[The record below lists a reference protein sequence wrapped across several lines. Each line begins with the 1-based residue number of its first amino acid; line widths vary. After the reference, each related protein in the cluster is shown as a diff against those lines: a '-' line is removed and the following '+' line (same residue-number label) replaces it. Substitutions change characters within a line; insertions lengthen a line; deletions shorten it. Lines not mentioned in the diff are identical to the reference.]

1 MSKKLIMSTG
11 VALAATA
18 AVLGQHIVEAEEVQ
32 TLSYSVGNAP
42 EVSVPEVNAPEVTV
56 TATATSQATSQTESN
71 QVTKEQ
77 VDTAKKDYD
86 TAQEE
91 QVAQEQIV
99 SEANQTVSESEDK
112 LKAAEAE
119 VTNAEQ
125 QIELIENAPELIELK
140 KKEISDQQNVIATE
154 EVKLDSAKQ
163 STVDALAELK
173 TAETKKSDADKA
185 VAIAED
191 AVKKAEEK
199 LSGTG
204 IDFAQQQIETLQSQS
219 DSLKNDISTLK
230 QTIADKEKELET
242 AKNTLTTVTETA
254 QKELNDEISKKEAE
268 LKAKEDELASLPE
281 STSVIGTNKITL
293 PASYKT
299 TALPL
304 LKKIEAAGY
313 TTHPNYNATANQYK
327 SEIDNASQLS
337 EYGFYGYKNQYQ
349 SIEADKNR
357 VVDPSNLSTEV
368 QDELA
373 QFAAEIINGVRSE
386 LGLTKV
392 TVTRSAQ
399 DFAKKVVAAYNQKN
413 VPFLTHDDVHYEVA
427 QSMGLNYYDDRGY
440 ESIGTTFSKG
450 STVDE
455 LKRSYYQSI
464 VFFLFN
470 DSSSL
475 FGHTISM
482 LQSGSQ
488 NYYLG
493 VSPRVTTNGLQ
504 NQFLMVPENNIKSS
518 TFSKKSIGSD
528 VVDNTAK
535 INELKTA
542 IVELKTT
549 ISNLKQLDIKSI
561 PTVFEATQK
570 VVDLNTELTDLNDQL
585 TISELNV
592 QTLEQQI
599 NIEQQQLQLL
609 LIQPEYSDI
618 VNEINT
624 ANKKLKEKKENQTSA
639 QKEVETKQVVYQ
651 TALDEEQKQ
660 AEKVEE
666 EKKKLVELESYLQEL
681 EKLVKEGDVIKE
693 KLPGLK
699 EKVEELKSILE
710 KDKKA
715 LADANKL
722 LEEKVEETNRTKA
735 EYERLLELYNLQS
748 NYSFIRL
755 PDGSIIKI
763 PKPSPALP
771 QSPAELPTN
780 GGSSNSGGNDTI
792 GTGAGEGDSQTN
804 ETSLQGV
811 ISEKTPSST
820 VETKALTAK
829 VSQTQSSNQE
839 KASETLPTTGAE
851 SSVALTVIG
860 MLSLAAISRKSRKN
874 EFE

>member
-32 TLSYSVGNAP
+32 TLSYSEGNAP

-99 SEANQTVSESEDK
+99 SEVNQTVSESEDK

-185 VAIAED
+185 VANAEND
-191 AVKKAEEK
+191 VKKAEEK

-561 PTVFEATQK
+561 PTVIEATQK
-570 VVDLNTELTDLNDQL
+570 VDDLDKDLTDLNDQL

-592 QTLEQQI
+592 QNLEQH
-599 NIEQQQLQLL
+599 IEQQQLQLL
-609 LIQPEYSDI
+609 LIQPENLDI

-624 ANKKLKEKKENQTSA
+624 AKDDLKKAEANQTSA

-651 TALDEEQKQ
+651 TALDEEQNQ

-666 EKKKLVELESYLQEL
+666 EKKKLVELESYIEEL

-699 EKVEELKSILE
+699 EKVEELKTILE

-715 LADANKL
+715 LEDANKL

-763 PKPSPALP
+763 PKPSPALL
-771 QSPAELPTN
+771 QSPTELPTN
-780 GGSSNSGGNDTI
+780 GGSNNSGGNDTI
-792 GTGAGEGDSQTN
+792 GTGVGEGNSQTN
-804 ETSLQGV
+804 ETSLQGM